1 MEVTG
6 VGRDGGDG
14 GEWRTP
20 EVDGGL
26 ERTNERKWKR
36 ERRRES
42 GRAARSRG
50 REAWRGEERRG
61 GASGWVEERG

>member
-20 EVDGGL
+20 EVDGGW
-26 ERTNERKWKR
+26 ERTNGSGKGNGEEKAEGRRGAVEER
-36 ERRRES
+36 
-42 GRAARSRG
+42 
-50 REAWRGEERRG
+50 RGEERRG
-61 GASGWVEERG
+61 EEERVGG